1 VNSSTQFR
9 FAKVL
14 ALTLSSA
21 ILLFGFTPPSWAA
34 DEPQTTM
41 DVASIYIP
49 MTPTNNRWAY
59 DLIKSNLVN
68 TAGITGSGIKIALLD
83 NGIDQRVTKISSKVI
98 GRYDATYSVS
108 GQNDHGTGTSSIIA
122 ADPVPEAGIGGVA
135 PGASIL
141 DVRVCLNTQCRTE
154 WIIDGLEWAIA
165 NGANVISMS
174 LGGGGVVEPATA
186 KLIQEATAQG
196 ITVVVAAGNFACTPT
211 YTNGSQT
218 WIHNCTQT
226 SIPGSFPGSQSTPG
240 LITVGA
246 IGRDLTR
253 NSYSNYGPQ
262 VDLVAP
268 GTEVATF
275 YPWGPN
281 AYFAGTSAA
290 TPLVAGVVALIKQAA
305 PTATPEQIQAILQ
318 ATTDDPVTTILDVW
332 ESCTLVSNAWQCTGL
347 SPARWSPRYY
357 TGAGI
362 VNAQSAVALA
372 SQLASGVLVSGTTAS
387 VQDSAI
393 NLDWSAAVLGA
404 GPYRVNVDGAQVTET
419 SSTNYQV
426 SGLNNLSQYSIQIV
440 SASGVATIPL
450 VATPTSTTSQLTPT
464 ISAPQAYHSAVYLSV
479 DSEPS
484 SNVGVLSL
492 ANGDRVS
499 CTRSGTSF
507 RFDCTYAM
515 PSNSISG
522 TFSYADPSGNF
533 GAASNSLTWNYTG
546 LAATS
551 SVTISVLSETS
562 ISASWSAI
570 TGATHYCY
578 YDAGAGEWIPTTNT
592 SAQISGVKAGL
603 PQTFTVYAINSSCN
617 SAAGIISPM
626 YWYLPFGQALLAPTN
641 LIAQELSSTG
651 TNINFT
657 TPAGA
662 DRYAV
667 YRSDGKNWITES
679 GATFVNDIYANA
691 DIGRSFTYWITAIDD
706 VQYGSQYGAISAG
719 ISITVPAASVQNV
732 QNSAPSQGSAQPSSG
747 GGAIAAPAASGGGS
761 ASGYLPPSTIVYNQK
776 LKPNSVSIIPSA
788 PRFQVGS
795 TIRLTT
801 RAKSGGRVDIT
812 VAGAC
817 VIASKSGS
825 STTIR
830 ATDIG
835 KCQIYGLAQGDSKF
849 NAADKYL
856 TIMSSFA
863 LDTIRVSAPSRAK
876 LGKAFKVSV
885 TTKSKKDLT
894 WTASGSCSFIS
905 QSNSA
910 AMLSATG
917 GPGNCLVSAATTE
930 DGRWS
935 PVGKTVKIAVR

>member
-1 VNSSTQFR
+1 MNSSTQFR

-154 WIIDGLEWAIA
+154 WIIDGSEWAIA

-174 LGGGGVVEPATA
+174 LGGSPVVEPATA

-218 WIHNCTQT
+218 WIRNCTQT
-226 SIPGSFPGSQSTPG
+226 SIPGSFPGSQSVPG

-332 ESCTLVSNAWQCTGL
+332 DSCTLVSNAWQCSGL

-387 VQDSAI
+387 AQDSAI
-393 NLDWSAAVLGA
+393 NVDWSAAVLGA
-404 GPYRVNVDGAQVTET
+404 GPYRVNVDGVQVTET
-419 SSTNYQV
+419 SSTTYQV

-440 SASGVATIPL
+440 SASGAATIPL
-450 VATPTSTTSQLTPT
+450 VATPTNATAQLTPI
-464 ISAPQAYHSAVYLSV
+464 ISVPQAYHSAVYLSV

-492 ANGDRVS
+492 NNGDRVT

-578 YDAGAGEWIPTTNT
+578 YDAGAGAWIPTTNT
-592 SAQISGVKAGL
+592 SAQISGVKAGM

-617 SAAGIISPM
+617 SAAGIISPT

-657 TPAGA
+657 APAGA

-719 ISITVPAASVQNV
+719 ISITVPAASVQN
-732 QNSAPSQGSAQPSSG
+732 SAPSQGSAQPSSG
-747 GGAIAAPAASGGGS
+747 GGPIAAPAASGGGS
-761 ASGYLPPSTIVYNQK
+761 ASGYLPPSTVVYNQK

-795 TIRLTT
+795 TIRLTS

-835 KCQIYGLAQGDSKF
+835 KCQIYGLAQGNSKF

-935 PVGKTVKIAVR
+935 PVGKTVKVSVR

>member
-1 VNSSTQFR
+1 MNSSIQFR

-59 DLIKSNLVN
+59 DLIKSNPVN
-68 TAGITGSGIKIALLD
+68 SAGITGSGIKIALLD
-83 NGIDQRVTKISSKVI
+83 NGIDQRVTQISSKVV

-141 DVRVCLNTQCRTE
+141 DVRVCLNTSCRTE

-218 WIHNCTQT
+218 WIRNCTQT
-226 SIPGSFPGSQSTPG
+226 SIPGSFPGSQSVPG

-262 VDLVAP
+262 VDVVAP

-332 ESCTLVSNAWQCTGL
+332 ESCTLVSNAWQCSGL

-393 NLDWSAAVLGA
+393 NLDWSTAVLGA
-404 GPYRVNVDGAQVTET
+404 GPYRVNVDGVQVTET
-419 SSTNYQV
+419 SSTTYQV
-426 SGLNNLSQYSIQIV
+426 SGLNNSSQYSIQIV

-450 VATPTSTTSQLTPT
+450 VATPTSATAQLTPT
-464 ISAPQAYHSAVYLSV
+464 ISAPQAHYNAVYLNV

-492 ANGDRVS
+492 ANGERAS
-499 CTRSGTSF
+499 CARSGTSL
-507 RFDCTYAM
+507 RFDCTYTM
-515 PSNSISG
+515 PTNSISG
-522 TFSYADPSGNF
+522 TFSYVDPTGNF
-533 GAASNSLTWNYTG
+533 GPASNSITWDYTG

-551 SVTISVLSETS
+551 SVTVSVLGETS
-562 ISASWSAI
+562 ISASWNAI
-570 TGATHYCY
+570 TGATYYCY
-578 YDAGAGEWIPTTNT
+578 YDAGAGAWISTTNT
-592 SAQISGVKAGL
+592 SVQISGVKAGL
-603 PQTFTVYAINSSCN
+603 PQTFTVYASSSNCY
-617 SAAGIISPM
+617 ATGLTSPT

-651 TNINFT
+651 TNISFT
-657 TPAGA
+657 APAGA

-732 QNSAPSQGSAQPSSG
+732 QNSAPSQASTQPSSG

-761 ASGYLPPSTIVYNQK
+761 ASGYLPPSTVVYNQK

-795 TIRLTT
+795 TIRLTS
-801 RAKSGGRVDIT
+801 RAKSGGRVDVT

-817 VIASKSGS
+817 VITRKSGS

-835 KCQIYGLAQGDSKF
+835 KCQIYGLAQGNSKF

-885 TTKSKKDLT
+885 TTTSKKDLT

>member
-83 NGIDQRVTKISSKVI
+83 NGIDQRVTKISSKVV

-211 YTNGSQT
+211 YTNGNQT
-218 WIHNCTQT
+218 WIRNCTQT

-372 SQLASGVLVSGTTAS
+372 SQLASGVLVTGTTAS

-393 NLDWSAAVLGA
+393 NVDWSAAVLGA

-440 SASGVATIPL
+440 SASGAATIPL

-464 ISAPQAYHSAVYLSV
+464 ISAPQAYHSAVYLNV

-522 TFSYADPSGNF
+522 TFSYVDPSGNF

-617 SAAGIISPM
+617 SAAGIISPT

-657 TPAGA
+657 APAGA

-719 ISITVPAASVQNV
+719 ISITVPAASVQN
-732 QNSAPSQGSAQPSSG
+732 SAPSQGSAQQSSG

-761 ASGYLPPSTIVYNQK
+761 ASGYLPPSTVVYNQK
-776 LKPNSVSIIPSA
+776 LKPNAVSIISSA
-788 PRFQVGS
+788 SRFQVGS